1 MRPWE
6 IGSPTPHLKFTLA
19 RLKLGYHRHDDLLA
33 RLHFL
38 GGHSMEPTM
47 NPRNLQESADS
58 LWNYLQSLD
67 AEVVAR
73 LSRPASP
80 EMAIVME
87 RHIGNLLGYL
97 PPEGFEVSITTNR
110 EHLGRLLAS
119 AMMSGYFLRGAEQR
133 LEFERS
139 LQAAA
144 QGEDSK

>member
-1 MRPWE
+1 
-6 IGSPTPHLKFTLA
+6 
-19 RLKLGYHRHDDLLA
+19 
-33 RLHFL
+33 
-38 GGHSMEPTM
+38 MEPTM

-97 PPEGFEVSITTNR
+97 PPRGLRFPLPRIGSTLGVSW
-110 EHLGRLLAS
+110 
-119 AMMSGYFLRGAEQR
+119 LRQ
-133 LEFERS
+133 
-139 LQAAA
+139 
-144 QGEDSK
+144 

>member
-1 MRPWE
+1 
-6 IGSPTPHLKFTLA
+6 
-19 RLKLGYHRHDDLLA
+19 
-33 RLHFL
+33 
-38 GGHSMEPTM
+38 MEPTM

-97 PPEGFEVSITTNR
+97 PPRRGLRFPLPRIGSTLGVSW
-110 EHLGRLLAS
+110 
-119 AMMSGYFLRGAEQR
+119 LRQ
-133 LEFERS
+133 
-139 LQAAA
+139 
-144 QGEDSK
+144 

>member
-1 MRPWE
+1 
-6 IGSPTPHLKFTLA
+6 
-19 RLKLGYHRHDDLLA
+19 
-33 RLHFL
+33 
-38 GGHSMEPTM
+38 MEPTM
-47 NPRNLQESADS
+47 NPQTLQERADS

-144 QGEDSK
+144 QAEDGK

>member
-6 IGSPTPHLKFTLA
+6 IGSPTPYLQFTLA
-19 RLKLGYHRHDDLLA
+19 RLNLGYHSHTRVSQTN
-33 RLHFL
+33 FL
-38 GGHSMEPTM
+38 GGDSMEPTM
-47 NPRNLQESADS
+47 NPQNLQERADS

-144 QGEDSK
+144 QAEDSK